1 MESYGALIKKQR
13 EFFSTGKTKEVAY
26 RMGALKKTRN
36 IIKTN
41 QKEIMDALHKD
52 LNKSEFESYATE
64 IGFVLEELRFTM
76 KHLEKWA
83 KPRKVKTSLSG
94 FGSKNYIYP
103 EPYGVVLIIS
113 PWNYPFQLA
122 FAPLIGAIAAGNCAI
137 LKPSELTPKTSEL
150 LTKLIRE
157 HFQEDYIA
165 IVEGGVETST
175 ALLEAKTDYI
185 FFTGSVAVGKVIME
199 AAAKHLTPVTL
210 ELGGKSPCIVH
221 KDANLRYAAKR
232 IAWGK
237 YTNAGQTCV
246 APDYLY
252 VHNEVKAEFLNLLT
266 EAIQE
271 LYGNALSK
279 ESKFTKIVS
288 ARHFDRLTSFIHN
301 SGVIFYGGE
310 ADVDKLLIEPTVL
323 TDVTWEHPIM
333 EDEIFGPILPVMG
346 YDDILQTIDEINKR
360 PKPLAL
366 YIFSEVERV
375 QNKVLESISFGGGCV
390 NDTVY
395 HFTSPHLPFG
405 GVGDSGIGAYHG
417 KGSFDV
423 FSHEKGIMKQT
434 TKFDLPLRYSTTKHG
449 LKLIKMIMK

>member
-1 MESYGALIKKQR
+1 MESYGALINKQR

-26 RMGALKKTRN
+26 RIEALKKIRN
-36 IIKTN
+36 LIKTH
-41 QKEIMDALHKD
+41 QKKIMEALHKD
-52 LNKSEFESYATE
+52 LNKSEFESYTTE

-83 KPRKVKTSLSG
+83 KPRKVKTSLTG

-150 LTKLIRE
+150 VTKLIRE

-175 ALLEAKTDYI
+175 ALLEEKTDYI

-210 ELGGKSPCIVH
+210 ELGGKSPCIVN

-252 VHNEVKAEFLNLLT
+252 VHNEVKEEFLNLLS

-288 ARHFDRLTSFIHN
+288 ERHFNRLTSFIHN
-301 SGVIFYGGE
+301 SGVIYYGGKSD
-310 ADVDKLLIEPTVL
+310 ADKHLIAPTVL

-360 PKPLAL
+360 SKPLAL

-434 TKFDLPLRYSTTKHG
+434 TKFDLPLRYPTTKYG

>member
-13 EFFSTGKTKEVAY
+13 EFFSTGKTKEVAF
-26 RMGALKKTRN
+26 RMEALKKIRN
-36 IIKTN
+36 LIKTH

-52 LNKSEFESYATE
+52 LNKSEFESYTTE
-64 IGFVLEELRFTM
+64 IGFVLEELRYTM

-83 KPRKVKTSLSG
+83 KPRKVKTSLTG

-103 EPYGVVLIIS
+103 EPYGVVLVIS

-175 ALLEAKTDYI
+175 ALLEEKTDYI

-252 VHNEVKAEFLNLLT
+252 VHNEVKEEFLNLLT
-266 EAIQE
+266 EVIQE
-271 LYGNALSK
+271 LYGNALSE

-288 ARHFDRLTSFIHN
+288 GRHFNRLTSFIDN
-301 SGVIFYGGE
+301 SGVLYYGGE
-310 ADVDKLLIEPTVL
+310 SDADKHLISPTVL

-375 QNKVLESISFGGGCV
+375 QNKVLDSISFGGGCV

-434 TKFDLPLRYSTTKHG
+434 TKFDLPLRYPTTKHG

>member
-1 MESYGALIKKQR
+1 VESYGSLIKKQR

-26 RMGALKKTRN
+26 RMEALKKIRN
-36 IIKTN
+36 LIKTH
-41 QKEIMDALHKD
+41 QKEIMDVLHKD
-52 LNKSEFESYATE
+52 LNKSEFESYTTE
-64 IGFVLEELRFTM
+64 IGFVLEELRYTM

-83 KPRKVKTSLSG
+83 KPRKVKTSLTG

-103 EPYGVVLIIS
+103 EPFGVVLVIS

-157 HFQEDYIA
+157 HFQKDYIA

-175 ALLEAKTDYI
+175 ALLEEKTDYI

-252 VHNEVKAEFLNLLT
+252 VHNEVKEEFLNLLT

-271 LYGNALSK
+271 LYGNALSE

-288 ARHFDRLTSFIHN
+288 GRHFNRLTSFIDN
-301 SGVIFYGGE
+301 SGVIYYGGE
-310 ADVDKLLIEPTVL
+310 SDADKHLITPTVL
-323 TDVTWEHPIM
+323 TDVRWEHPIM

-434 TKFDLPLRYSTTKHG
+434 TKFDLPLRYPTTKHG
-449 LKLIKMIMK
+449 LKLIKLIMK

>member
-1 MESYGALIKKQR
+1 MEDYGALIKKQR
-13 EFFSTGKTKEVAY
+13 EFFSTGVTKEVDF
-26 RMGALKKTRN
+26 RMEALKKIRN
-36 IIKTN
+36 LIKKYE
-41 QKEIMDALHKD
+41 KEIMQALHTD
-52 LNKSEFESYATE
+52 LNKSEFESYTTE
-64 IGFVLEELRFTM
+64 IGFVLEEIRFTL
-76 KHLEKWA
+76 KNIENWA
-83 KPRKVKTSLSG
+83 KPRKVKTSLTG
-94 FGSKNYIYP
+94 FGSKNYIFP
-103 EPYGVVLIIS
+103 EPYGVALIIS

-122 FAPLIGAIAAGNCAI
+122 FAPLIGAIAAGNCTI
-137 LKPSELTPKTSEL
+137 LKPSELTPKTSEI
-150 LTKLIRE
+150 LTRFIRE
-157 HFQEDYIA
+157 NFEEEYIA
-165 IVEGGVETST
+165 IVEGGVGTST
-175 ALLEAKTDYI
+175 ALLNEKTDYI
-185 FFTGSVAVGKVIME
+185 FFTGSVAVGKVIMQ

-237 YTNAGQTCV
+237 YINAGQTCV

-252 VHNEVKAEFLNLLT
+252 VHEEVKDEFLNLLT
-266 EAIQE
+266 EAIHE
-271 LYGNALSK
+271 LYGDALYE
-279 ESKFTKIVS
+279 ESQFTKIVS
-288 ARHFDRLTSFIHN
+288 ERHFHRLITFIRN
-301 SGVIFYGGE
+301 SGTIFYGGE
-310 ADVDKLLIEPTVL
+310 SDVDKHLISPTVL
-323 TDVTWEHPIM
+323 TDITWNDPIM

-346 YDDILQTIDEINKR
+346 YEDILQTIDEINNR

-405 GVGDSGIGAYHG
+405 GVGESGIGAYHG
-417 KGSFDV
+417 KGSFDI

-434 TKFDLPLRYSTTKHG
+434 TRFDLPFRYPTTKHG

>member
-26 RMGALKKTRN
+26 RMEALKKTRN

-64 IGFVLEELRFTM
+64 IGFVLEELRFTI

-83 KPRKVKTSLSG
+83 KPRKVKTSLTG

-175 ALLEAKTDYI
+175 ALLEEKTDYI
-185 FFTGSVAVGKVIME
+185 FFTGSVTVGKVIME

-301 SGVIFYGGE
+301 SGFIYYGGE
-310 ADVDKLLIEPTVL
+310 TEVDKLLIEPTVL
-323 TDVTWEHPIM
+323 TEVTWEHPIM

-346 YDDILQTIDEINKR
+346 YDDILQTIDEINNR

-366 YIFSEVERV
+366 YIFSEMERV

-434 TKFDLPLRYSTTKHG
+434 TKFDLPLRYPTTRHG

>member
-26 RMGALKKTRN
+26 RMEALKKIRN
-36 IIKTN
+36 LIKTH

-52 LNKSEFESYATE
+52 LNKSEFESYTTE
-64 IGFVLEELRFTM
+64 IGFVLEELRYTM

-83 KPRKVKTSLSG
+83 KPRKVKMSLTG

-103 EPYGVVLIIS
+103 EPYGVVLVIS

-157 HFQEDYIA
+157 QFQEDYIA

-175 ALLEAKTDYI
+175 ALLEEKTDYI

-252 VHNEVKAEFLNLLT
+252 VHNEVKEEFLNLLT

-271 LYGNALSK
+271 LYGNALS
-279 ESKFTKIVS
+279 EGSKFTKIVS
-288 ARHFDRLTSFIHN
+288 ERHFNRLTSFIHN
-301 SGVIFYGGE
+301 SGVIYYGGKSD
-310 ADVDKLLIEPTVL
+310 ADKHLIAPTVL

-434 TKFDLPLRYSTTKHG
+434 TKFDLPLRYPTTKYG